1 MPEEGLEPS
10 RGLTPPDFESGASA
24 IPPLRHEDLRRDYNN
39 FFGNLFQTA
48 LVFVGSA
55 FGADINP
62 ARTQALIASRDPRKV
77 IAVRLMKLGISRF
90 LGRLA
95 GRVLCDGDFSTVA
108 LLIFSSRG
116 EIERGNCNDGSSRR
130 NYVAASGM
138 TQFAGICPLDG
149 KVRPAGRL
157 LLWHGRRVVASD

>member
-1 MPEEGLEPS
+1 
-10 RGLTPPDFESGASA
+10 
-24 IPPLRHEDLRRDYNN
+24 
-39 FFGNLFQTA
+39 

-62 ARTQALIASRDPRKV
+62 ARTQALIESRDPRKV

-130 NYVAASGM
+130 NYVARCELKNTIS
-138 TQFAGICPLDG
+138 Q
-149 KVRPAGRL
+149 RR
-157 LLWHGRRVVASD
+157 HGDTIAPSPPRGSYHDRHAAD

>member
-1 MPEEGLEPS
+1 MYGQSENQREDGMVAAPSKLLTLLVPEEGLEPS

-62 ARTQALIASRDPRKV
+62 ARTQALIASRGPKK
-77 IAVRLMKLGISRF
+77 KLSPC
-90 LGRLA
+90 A
-95 GRVLCDGDFSTVA
+95 
-108 LLIFSSRG
+108 
-116 EIERGNCNDGSSRR
+116 
-130 NYVAASGM
+130 
-138 TQFAGICPLDG
+138 
-149 KVRPAGRL
+149 
-157 LLWHGRRVVASD
+157 